1 MVRIHGLEKASLNGV
16 LAVLQAP
23 YSADRWVVQP
33 LGGSSGAPVAL
44 RVQQLRMA
52 RRMSETA
59 MGGLVVA
66 TILSVLLVAVA
77 LQSGPFSKVRALVP
91 MASLMWYLTTLAVCY
106 WLHAPLLADGV
117 IVPAISEMGISSSGR
132 LMYRVGFGLCGFM
145 LAITMV
151 AVHSLFSR
159 FHPATP
165 GLESGFYSGL
175 LASAGIALQGLCT
188 LRLTFSA
195 ETGAHFLGAVL
206 TMMGAFSHASAWNDW
221 FDALPKTSP
230 LFRRGYQS
238 WGLRLRRE
246 MLQQAGGPGVS
257 VMFAIPLL
265 LQAGKRLGFFSEIN
279 ILENC
284 MGFMQWTL
292 VACIGIF
299 FCSYAFDLC

>member
-1 MVRIHGLEKASLNGV
+1 MEAGNVVRIHGLQKASLNGV

-23 YSADRWVVQP
+23 YSERWVVQP
-33 LGGSSGAPVAL
+33 LDGAAPVAL
-44 RVQQLRMA
+44 RVQHLRMA

-91 MASLMWYLTTLAVCY
+91 MASLMWYLTTLVACY

-117 IVPAISEMGISSSGR
+117 IVPAISEMGISTSGR
-132 LMYRVGFGLCGFM
+132 LMYRVGFGFCGFM

-151 AVHSLFSR
+151 VVHSLFSR
-159 FHPATP
+159 FHPGT
-165 GLESGFYSGL
+165 GLESGLYSGL

-206 TMMGAFSHASAWNDW
+206 TMMGAFSHTSSWNDW

-257 VMFAIPLL
+257 VMFVIPLL
-265 LQAGKRLGFFSEIN
+265 LQAGKRLGFFLGDQYFGELHGYHAVGPGGMYWP
-279 ILENC
+279 IL
-284 MGFMQWTL
+284 L
-292 VACIGIF
+292 L
-299 FCSYAFDLC
+299 LCL